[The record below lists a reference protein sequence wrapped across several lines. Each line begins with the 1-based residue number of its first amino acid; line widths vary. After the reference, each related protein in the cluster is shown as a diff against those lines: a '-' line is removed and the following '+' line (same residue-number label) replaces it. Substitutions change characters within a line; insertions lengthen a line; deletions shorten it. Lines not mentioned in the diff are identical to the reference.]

1 MSLILK
7 GVVYRLPPEPPI
19 GTVLRPE
26 PDTGWRYT
34 RMPEGYWRR
43 NSEAGMGFGWSAV
56 LREVHPSGLV
66 VVEPDPHPTPW
77 HLDDTDSDSSRI
89 FDANRNFVAYLEHPR
104 DFTVA
109 MRIVD
114 AVNKAATT

>member
-1 MSLILK
+1 MT
-7 GVVYRLPPEPPI
+7 VFRLPEEPPI

-26 PDTGWRYT
+26 PDNGKRYT
-34 RMPEGYWRR
+34 RYER
-43 NSEAGMGFGWSAV
+43 GWSETPYKTVCVVGPWAN
-56 LREVHPSGLV
+56 LLHFNLTGLV

-77 HLDDTDSDSSRI
+77 TVGPWPSKDGEIVWSAQDATGCPVMETSSLD
-89 FDANRNFVAYLEHPR
+89 
-104 DFTVA
+104 VA